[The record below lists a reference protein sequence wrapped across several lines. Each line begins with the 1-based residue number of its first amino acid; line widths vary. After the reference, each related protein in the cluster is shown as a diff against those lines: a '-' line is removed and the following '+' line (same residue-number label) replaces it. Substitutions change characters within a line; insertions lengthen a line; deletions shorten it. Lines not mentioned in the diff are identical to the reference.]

1 MKKHI
6 RMWAAAMLTVLTS
19 CTAQQ
24 SSSKLISEISTPA
37 RPVLHFTPEKNW
49 INDPNGMFFY
59 QGEYHLFYQYN
70 PYGEKWG
77 HMSWGHAVSKDLIS
91 WEHLPVALEEEDKV
105 MIFSGSAVVDYQN
118 TSGFGTGN
126 EPPIV
131 AIYTAYDAKSGFQSQ
146 SIAYSNDKGRTF
158 KKYNQNP
165 VIDLKKAD
173 FRDPKVFWYQAD
185 KKWIMTV
192 SLSQEKKVQFYSS
205 KDLKKWDLMSEFG
218 PAGVTAGIWECPD
231 LFQLDYNNES
241 VWVLGVNLGT
251 HSIAGGS
258 GLQYFLGDFDG
269 KAFKVN
275 PSLTKEP
282 LNFIEYGKDFYA
294 AVVWEGTPDQT
305 KERKW
310 LGWMNNWEYADKV
323 PYYGWRGSMSV
334 PRTLRLQ
341 KQDGYFYLK
350 QEPVKEI
357 DNYKKKSVEKN
368 AIGIQ
373 DANALFS
380 GFIKSDSLS
389 FSTSFVISPSE
400 IHDFLKFNIKGKGSS
415 VINFTYDKAAN
426 ELVLV
431 RAKSSKNVDSKQY
444 PTIQRVKLDKSDR
457 EFEVRIIV
465 DKYSMEVFT
474 HDGKYVFTN
483 LFFAPSNDINVSFEA
498 SKKDQKLVFKSI
510 GLYTYL

>member
-1 MKKHI
+1 ML
-6 RMWAAAMLTVLTS
+6 AALTS
-19 CTAQQ
+19 CIAQKNSNSPISDNSTA
-24 SSSKLISEISTPA
+24 A

-77 HMSWGHAVSKDLIS
+77 HMSWGHAVSKDLIT
-91 WEHLPVALEEEDKV
+91 WEHLPIALEEEDKV
-105 MIFSGSAVVDYQN
+105 MIFSGSAVVDHQN

-126 EPPIV
+126 VPPIV

-158 KKYNQNP
+158 TKYDQNP

-185 KKWIMTV
+185 QKWIMTV

-269 KAFKVN
+269 KSFKVN
-275 PSLTKEP
+275 KSLTKEP

-294 AVVWEGTPDQT
+294 AVVWNGTPKET

-334 PRTLRLQ
+334 PRTLSLE
-341 KQDGYFYLK
+341 KKDGFFYLK

-357 DNYKKKSVEKN
+357 DNYKKKSIVKSE
-368 AIGIQ
+368 ATIEQ
-373 DANALFS
+373 ANKLLSSFT
-380 GFIKSDSLS
+380 KSDSLS
-389 FSTSFVISPSE
+389 FSTVFTVNPST
-400 IHDFLKFNIKGKGSS
+400 IHDFLRFNIKSKGSS
-415 VINFTYDKAAN
+415 IINFSYNKNTN
-426 ELVLV
+426 ELILE
-431 RAKSSKNVDSKQY
+431 RRKSDKYVNSKQF
-444 PTIQRVKLDKSDR
+444 PTIQKIKLDHSDK
-457 EFEVRIIV
+457 EFQVRIIV

-483 LFFAPSNDINVSFEA
+483 LFFAPNSVLNVSFET
-498 SKKDQKLVFKSI
+498 SKQDQKLVFKSV
-510 GLYTYL
+510 GLDTYL